1 MPPRKKKKEETTE
14 TLFTKPTAVEV
25 VRLYDGAVELTF
37 DPVKHKYFANG
48 ELVQGVTT
56 LLKVI
61 NKPALVPWAA
71 KMSAEYIERNLTPGK
86 PLDEVEIKNL
96 VTGCKDAHR
105 LKTEKAADIGSIAH
119 QWCEDYVKGLNPV
132 TPVNE
137 DLKAITDAFL
147 RFLDE
152 YDIEPVRAERK
163 LYSRNLRVAGTTD
176 LIAMFR
182 GGLAILDYK
191 TSASGIWN
199 EAFIQLGAYS
209 MMYAEETTQQADVHV
224 VVNINKKGELNVGI
238 CEKVARSEEA
248 FFHAVELNRALA
260 SVERD
265 RKEMI
270 RRIS

>member
-1 MPPRKKKKEETTE
+1 MPPRKKKTEETTE
-14 TLFTKPTAVEV
+14 VLFTKPTAVESV
-25 VRLYDGAVELTF
+25 TLYDGAVELTF

-61 NKPALVPWAA
+61 NKPALVGWSA
-71 KMSAEYIERNLTPGK
+71 KMAGEYVLANLRPGV
-86 PLDEVEIKNL
+86 PLNDVEIKQL
-96 VTGCKDAHR
+96 AEGAKSAHR
-105 LKTEKAADIGSIAH
+105 VRTEKAADVGSLAH
-119 QWCEDYVKGLNPV
+119 QWCEDYVKGLKPA
-132 TPVNE
+132 TPVHE
-137 DLKAITDAFL
+137 DLRAITDAFL

-152 YDIEPVRAERK
+152 YDIEPIRAERK
-163 LYSRNLRVAGTTD
+163 LYSRNLKAAGTTD
-176 LIAMFR
+176 LIAMFQ

-209 MMYAEETTQQADVHV
+209 TMYAEETGQQADVHV
-224 VVNINKKGELNVGI
+224 VVNVNKKGELNVGI

-260 SVERD
+260 AVERD

-270 RRIS
+270 RRVA